1 MKLQKERELV
11 VEYGKK
17 MINEHLTQGTGGN
30 ISIYNREEG
39 LWCISPSG
47 IDYFETKPEDV
58 VVMDIDGNIVEGNR
72 KPSSEYEMH
81 RLIYVNYPEA
91 NAVFHCHSTYATALS
106 MLGEPLPACSY
117 LIADGGGVDV
127 RCARYETF
135 GTKEIGEAA
144 VEALKGR
151 RACLL
156 ANHGQITFAGNIK
169 SAFGVARMVEQVS
182 ETYMIARA
190 VGKPQLLD
198 QAEIDRL
205 LVKFVSYGQ

>member
-1 MKLQKERELV
+1 MKLQRERECV

-17 MINEHLTQGTGGN
+17 MISEHLTQGTGGN
-30 ISIYNREEG
+30 LSIFNREER

-47 IDYFETKPEDV
+47 VDYFAMRPEDV
-58 VVMDIDGNIVEGNR
+58 VVLDIDGNVVEGDR
-72 KPSSEYEMH
+72 KPSTEAEMH
-81 RLIYVNYPEA
+81 RLIYVNFPAA

-106 MLGEPLPACSY
+106 MLREPLPACSY

-127 RCARYETF
+127 RCADYATF

-144 VEALKGR
+144 VKALEGR

-156 ANHGQITFAGNIK
+156 ANHGQITFGGSMK

-182 ETYMIARA
+182 QTYMIAKA
-190 VGKPQLLD
+190 VGTPKILD
-198 QAEIDRL
+198 QEEIDRL
-205 LVKFVSYGQ
+205 LVKFQTYGQ